1 MSLIAND
8 GSIDCNIQTLN
19 QLIME
24 FYLAPFNYKHFGS
37 IQVRMFKMFEKKIAS
52 DQESDIIEIFKICLR
67 DYASELLQEFSEE
80 NFKQVEN
87 LWEIHYRLQATSLKT
102 ERLYEI
108 YYGLFKI
115 KTPCPY
121 DFFQIHFDIA
131 KKKRS
136 NLQDSRKV
144 HQQYIKERM
153 KQKVTLVK
161 ILQEQC
167 LSQKP
172 QQQNSECNQLKSIQK
187 NTQSIQKQKD
197 KLPTQSTINVRNEFK
212 EFEDRLSKF
221 ENSSNKLEPT
231 FSASWT
237 QKYRNLFL
245 KRKK

>member
-24 FYLAPFNYKHFGS
+24 FYLAPFNQKHLYS
-37 IQVRMFKMFEKKIAS
+37 IQPRMMKMFENKIAQ

-67 DYASELLQEFSEE
+67 DYASELLQEFSQE
-80 NFKQVEN
+80 NFKQVEH

-102 ERLYEI
+102 ERLYEM
-108 YYGLFKI
+108 YYRLFKI
-115 KTPCPY
+115 KTPCSY

-131 KKKRS
+131 KKQRP

-144 HQQYIKERM
+144 HQQYTKERM

-161 ILQEQC
+161 ILGDQC
-167 LSQKP
+167 LSKKP
-172 QQQNSECNQLKSIQK
+172 QQIRECNHLKSLQK
-187 NTQSIQKQKD
+187 NTQTNQKQKD
-197 KLPTQSTINVRNEFK
+197 KIPTQNTINVRNEFK

-221 ENSSNKLEPT
+221 ENSQNKLEPI
-231 FSASWT
+231 FSALWT

>member
-8 GSIDCNIQTLN
+8 GSNDCNIQTLN

-24 FYLAPFNYKHFGS
+24 FYLAPFNQKHLCS
-37 IQVRMFKMFEKKIAS
+37 IQLRMIKMFEKKIAT
-52 DQESDIIEIFKICLR
+52 DQESDIIEIFKTCLR

-80 NFKQVEN
+80 NFKQVEH

-102 ERLYEI
+102 EKLYEM
-108 YYGLFKI
+108 YYGLFKF

-121 DFFQIHFDIA
+121 DFFEIHFDIA
-131 KKKRS
+131 KKNRP

-144 HQQYIKERM
+144 HQQYTKERM

-161 ILQEQC
+161 ILQDQS

-172 QQQNSECNQLKSIQK
+172 QQNSECYQLKSLSKNIQ
-187 NTQSIQKQKD
+187 TIPKQKD
-197 KLPTQSTINVRNEFK
+197 KPPTQTTINVRNEFK
-212 EFEDRLSKF
+212 EFEDRLSKL

-231 FSASWT
+231 VSASWT

>member
-8 GSIDCNIQTLN
+8 SSINNNFQTLN

-24 FYLAPFNYKHFGS
+24 FYLAPFNQKHLYS
-37 IQVRMFKMFEKKIAS
+37 IQLRMIKMFEKKLAS

-67 DYASELLQEFSEE
+67 DYASELLQEFSQE
-80 NFKQVEN
+80 NFKQVEH

-102 ERLYEI
+102 EKLYEM

-115 KTPCPY
+115 KTPSPY
-121 DFFQIHFDIA
+121 DFFEIHFDIA
-131 KKKRS
+131 KKKIT

-144 HQQYIKERM
+144 HQQYTKERM

-161 ILQEQC
+161 ILQDQS

-172 QQQNSECNQLKSIQK
+172 QQNSECYQLKSLSKNIQTISK
-187 NTQSIQKQKD
+187 YKD
-197 KLPTQSTINVRNEFK
+197 KPQTQTIINVKNEFK
-212 EFEDRLSKF
+212 EFEDRLSKI

-231 FSASWT
+231 FSATWT
-237 QKYRNLFL
+237 SKYRNLFL